1 MARVGALTTL
11 LAVIVVCAPAASR
24 GDETA
29 KELFEK
35 GTAAYALGHFD
46 EAAQDYEKAFSLRPD
61 PALLFN
67 AAQAHRQAANKRRA
81 LVLYQNYIKLYG
93 NRVSNRAEVERIV
106 ASLKRAI
113 ESEQQASA
121 VPPTETAT
129 PERESGPTREP
140 APPPATV
147 TAPPPTA
154 PAATAN
160 RPDLTQ
166 PPEKPL
172 IKKPWFW
179 AVVGGGVVAVALG
192 VGLGVG
198 LGTAAHDPKASIGA
212 LKVN

>member
-1 MARVGALTTL
+1 MSRLCAWTTL
-11 LAVIVVCAPAASR
+11 LAVLAVSAPAVSR
-24 GDETA
+24 AEESA
-29 KELFEK
+29 RELFDK

-46 EAAQDYEKAFSLRPD
+46 EAAQDYEKAFSLKPD

-67 AAQAHRQAANKRRA
+67 AAQAHRQASNKKRA
-81 LVLYQNYIKLYG
+81 LVLYQNYIRLYG

-106 ASLKRAI
+106 ASLKKAI
-113 ESEQQASA
+113 DSEQQAAS

-129 PERESGPTREP
+129 PEPGQGHEPTP
-140 APPPATV
+140 PPPAVTTAPPPA
-147 TAPPPTA
+147 
-154 PAATAN
+154 ATAS

-166 PPEKPL
+166 TPPEKPL

-179 AVVGGGVVAVALG
+179 AVVGGSVAAVALG

-198 LGTAAHDPKASIGA
+198 LGTAAHDPKASIGT